1 MQCEINVFSVFFL
14 KVTMLVDWR
23 MFNGS
28 LFRVRGPA
36 IEIAQSPILVGLHVR
51 GMSDVRM
58 SADRRCERP
67 SIADVITELLM

>member
-36 IEIAQSPILVGLHVR
+36 TEIARSPILVHVC
-51 GMSDVRM
+51 GMSNVRLP
-58 SADRRCERP
+58 ADRRCERP
-67 SIADVITELLM
+67 GRADVSVTELLM